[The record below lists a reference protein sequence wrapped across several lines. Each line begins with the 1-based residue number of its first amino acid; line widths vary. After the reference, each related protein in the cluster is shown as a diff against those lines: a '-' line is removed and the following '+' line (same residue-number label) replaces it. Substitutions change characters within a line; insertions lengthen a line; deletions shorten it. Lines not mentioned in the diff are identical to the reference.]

1 MLGVVLEQNL
11 ANRVVKHG
19 IEHAVILNA
28 PADDVIRLTPPLVI
42 SDEEIAQ
49 AARRLAAAIAE
60 ASEEVSQ

>member
-1 MLGVVLEQNL
+1 M
-11 ANRVVKHG
+11 
-19 IEHAVILNA
+19 
-28 PADDVIRLTPPLVI
+28 DDVIRLTPPLVI